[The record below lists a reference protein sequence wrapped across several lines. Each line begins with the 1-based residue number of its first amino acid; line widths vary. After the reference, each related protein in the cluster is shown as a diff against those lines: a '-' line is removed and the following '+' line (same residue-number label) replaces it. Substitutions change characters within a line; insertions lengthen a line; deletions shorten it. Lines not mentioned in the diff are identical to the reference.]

1 MLGLCRTCARV
12 HGCPLQDIGRT
23 LPAHEHPVTLGC
35 RCGSRPLSRHQ
46 TPSPRPRPARRR
58 WRCWRSALPTC
69 RRPRR
74 GPASASWRASRASGR
89 SVSAGRRSASCRR
102 PRREPSLEVM
112 DVDAAFDH
120 VAALSGSGSAAAR
133 REAVDDLFSRA
144 TEPEQA
150 FLRALITGDVRQG
163 ALRAVAADA
172 IAAAFGMKQADVRR
186 ALMLLG
192 DPGEAAAIA
201 REQGAEGLRAVEL
214 QVGRPVLPMLAG
226 TAPDLAGALERILPA
241 ARRVEAGRRPHPG
254 APRRRRSRRLHP
266 QPGRRHQ
273 PRAGDR
279 RGACWRCR
287 PRRSCWTAR
296 PSCCARTAGRTPS
309 R

>member
-46 TPSPRPRPARRR
+46 TPSPPPRPARRR
-58 WRCWRSALPTC
+58 WRCWRSALPAC

-89 SVSAGRRSASCRR
+89 SASAGRRSASCRR
-102 PRREPSLEVM
+102 PRTQPSLEVT

-133 REAVDDLFSRA
+133 RAAVDDLFGRA
-144 TEPEQA
+144 TAPEQA
-150 FLRALITGDVRQG
+150 FLRALITGEVRQG

-172 IAAAFGMKQADVRR
+172 IAAAFGIEAGGRAPRADAAGRPRRDGGDRPRAGRRGPAGGRAPGGPAGAADARRDGARPGRR
-186 ALMLLG
+186 ARA
-192 DPGEAAAIA
+192 DP
-201 REQGAEGLRAVEL
+201 
-214 QVGRPVLPMLAG
+214 AG
-226 TAPDLAGALERILPA
+226 GG
-241 ARRVEAGRRPHPG
+241 RVEAGRRPHPG
-254 APRRRRSRRLHP
+254 APRRRRRGRVHP

-287 PRRSCWTAR
+287 
-296 PSCCARTAGRTPS
+296 
-309 R
+309 